1 MIRRKHV
8 LIVAAFGL
16 CAGLPFGGADRDLG
30 NNSDGNAGSRSDGF
44 AWAQVTPPPKYLLP
58 TTQPAD
64 DQPTATQPP
73 ASGEPTG
80 SQPPAAPTSQ
90 PAAAGTPTNQP
101 ATPATP
107 TNPSAAPA
115 TPTNPSAVAGAP
127 ASQPASAAT
136 DSTTGDP
143 QPRREPSPTEILREL
158 SKVGSKT
165 AAPVTRP
172 VQPGQTT
179 RTLAAEEALPPN
191 AVAAPAAKL
200 LPDGYRLVDRPGR
213 LARQEDFW
221 VFSFE
226 DRGQGAPE
234 LPIRLLP
241 NRMLEDMEDMSA
253 GGTRPIVFIVS
264 GEVTEYRGLNYLLI
278 EKLLTRPDLGN
289 LK

>member
-8 LIVAAFGL
+8 LIVAAIGL
-16 CAGLPFGGADRDLG
+16 CAGLPFGSADRDLG
-30 NNSDGNAGSRSDGF
+30 NNRGGNAGGRSDGF

-64 DQPTATQPP
+64 DQPTSPQPP

-80 SQPPAAPTSQ
+80 SQPLAAPTSQ
-90 PAAAGTPTNQP
+90 P
-101 ATPATP
+101 
-107 TNPSAAPA
+107 AAPA

-136 DSTTGDP
+136 GSTTGDP

-165 AAPVTRP
+165 AVPVTRP
-172 VQPGQTT
+172 VQPGRTT
-179 RTLAAEEALPPN
+179 RTLATEEALPPN

-241 NRMLEDMEDMSA
+241 NRMLEDMEDISA